1 MEQDE
6 AKKFIS
12 GVYKYL
18 LGRVPGDGEFSHW
31 ISEAQSGRPPSDLI
45 RLFGEGL
52 ELKQKNR
59 IKTEYYSGHFHS
71 PIVDPE
77 QVVDYVRSNRTS
89 DLGGIKGVNLSMDS
103 MIEFWTDF
111 EAEVPSIPF
120 TSEKRFGRY
129 YYENG
134 FFPPGDAIALYAHF
148 IKYRP
153 QRVIEIG
160 SGFSSACMLDIA
172 DHLDLSTEFVLIEP
186 YADRLKSL
194 LRPEDWTR
202 VVLEERP
209 VQQAQIEVFSELESG
224 DILFIDS
231 THVLKTGSD
240 VHYELCKILPCLKP
254 GVLVHFHDIHFPFE
268 YPDDWIF
275 TLNKSWNEVYAIRL
289 FLMYNTRFEV
299 HFWGSALA
307 YFERARI
314 AKSCPSFLLNPGGSL
329 WLRCVGD

>member
-1 MEQDE
+1 MEASMEQDE

-31 ISEAQSGRPPSDLI
+31 ISEAQSGRPPSDLL

-172 DHLDLSTEFVLIEP
+172 GNCSPPWRRVMPPLDLRISNSRLDTITAASIHRIRGSTIP
-186 YADRLKSL
+186 P
-194 LRPEDWTR
+194 RP
-202 VVLEERP
+202 L
-209 VQQAQIEVFSELESG
+209 QG
-224 DILFIDS
+224 
-231 THVLKTGSD
+231 
-240 VHYELCKILPCLKP
+240 
-254 GVLVHFHDIHFPFE
+254 
-268 YPDDWIF
+268 
-275 TLNKSWNEVYAIRL
+275 
-289 FLMYNTRFEV
+289 
-299 HFWGSALA
+299 
-307 YFERARI
+307 
-314 AKSCPSFLLNPGGSL
+314 
-329 WLRCVGD
+329 